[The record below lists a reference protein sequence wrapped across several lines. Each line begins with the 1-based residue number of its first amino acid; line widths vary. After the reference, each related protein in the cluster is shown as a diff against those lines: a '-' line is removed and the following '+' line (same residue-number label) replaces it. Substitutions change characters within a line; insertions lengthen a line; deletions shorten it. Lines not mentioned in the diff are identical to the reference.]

1 MQPDPWGGNEPEH
14 KAPEQSQFID
24 SQVTTNPNMQQPDS
38 FWDEGNQVISGSVGN
53 PQMGGVM
60 YLQPPSAA
68 PKVMG
73 ILLIIYAAFNFLN
86 VFTIFIPAQPDPL
99 TGEIIEMSTALIAVN
114 ILNVLITSAGLGLGG
129 HWMLNYQRK
138 GMQLS
143 LLTVLVATVLAMV
156 AIPLG
161 AADAANSTF
170 ELFGVG
176 EDGTSA
182 IFAGITL
189 FCQGIC
195 ALIVAIP
202 LMISNNGFDDS
213 KITDI
218 FG

>member
-14 KAPEQSQFID
+14 KAPEQNQFVD
-24 SQVTTNPNMQQPDS
+24 PQVATNPTMQQPDS
-38 FWDEGNQVISGSVGN
+38 FWSDGNQVISGSVGN

-68 PKVMG
+68 AKVMG
-73 ILLIIYAAFNFLN
+73 IFIIIWAAINLLGIFSIFL
-86 VFTIFIPAQPDPL
+86 PDQIDPI
-99 TGEIIEMSTALIAVN
+99 TGEVIKTSTALMAVN
-114 ILNVLITSAGLGLGG
+114 LLNILLTSAGLGLGG
-129 HWMLNYQRK
+129 YWMINYQRK
-138 GMQLS
+138 GMHMA
-143 LLTVLVATVLAMV
+143 LLTVLLSTILAMV

-161 AADAANSTF
+161 SAETANSTF
-170 ELFGVG
+170 ALLGVG
-176 EDGTSA
+176 EGGTSA

-202 LMISNNGFDDS
+202 LMVSNNGFDDS
-213 KITDI
+213 KLTDI

>member
-14 KAPEQSQFID
+14 KAPEQNHFVD
-24 SQVTTNPNMQQPDS
+24 PQVATNPTMQQPDS
-38 FWDEGNQVISGSVGN
+38 FWSDGTQVISGSVGN

-73 ILLIIYAAFNFLN
+73 ILLIIYAVFNLFGIL
-86 VFTIFIPAQPDPL
+86 TIFVPAQPDPIS
-99 TGEIIEMSTALIAVN
+99 GEIIEMSSALVAVN
-114 ILNVLITSAGLGLGG
+114 AFNVLITSAGFGLGG
-129 HWMLNYQRK
+129 YWMLNYQRK
-138 GMQLS
+138 GMHLA
-143 LLTVLVATVLAMV
+143 LLTVLIATILAVV

-161 AADAANSTF
+161 AAEGANSTF
-170 ELFGVG
+170 ALFGVG
-176 EDGTSA
+176 EGGTSA

-213 KITDI
+213 KLTDI

>member
-14 KAPEQSQFID
+14 KAPGQSQFVD
-24 SQVTTNPNMQQPDS
+24 PQVTTNPAMQQPDS
-38 FWDEGNQVISGSVGN
+38 FWDDGNQVISGSVGN

-73 ILLIIYAAFNFLN
+73 ILLIIYAAFNLFGIL
-86 VFTIFIPAQPDPL
+86 TIFVPAQPDPIS
-99 TGEIIEMSTALIAVN
+99 GEIIEMSSALMAVN
-114 ILNVLITSAGLGLGG
+114 ILNVLITSAGFALGG
-129 HWMLNYQRK
+129 YWMLNYQRK
-138 GMQLS
+138 GMHLA
-143 LLTVLVATVLAMV
+143 LLTVLVATILAIV

-161 AADAANSTF
+161 AAEAANSTF
-170 ELFGVG
+170 ELLGVSEG
-176 EDGTSA
+176 GTSA
-182 IFAGITL
+182 IFAAFTL

-202 LMISNNGFDDS
+202 LLVSNNGFDDS
-213 KITDI
+213 KLTDI

>member
-14 KAPEQSQFID
+14 KEPEQNQFVD
-24 SQVTTNPNMQQPDS
+24 PQVATNPTMQQPDS
-38 FWDEGNQVISGSVGN
+38 FWSDGNQVISGSVGN

-73 ILLIIYAAFNFLN
+73 ILLIIYAAFNLFGIL
-86 VFTIFIPAQPDPL
+86 TIFVPAQPDPIS
-99 TGEIIEMSTALIAVN
+99 GEIIEMSSALMAVN
-114 ILNVLITSAGLGLGG
+114 ILNVLITSAGFGLGG
-129 HWMLNYQRK
+129 YWMLNYQRK
-138 GMQLS
+138 GMHLA
-143 LLTVLVATVLAMV
+143 LLTVLIATILAVV

-161 AADAANSTF
+161 AADPANSTL
-170 ELFGVG
+170 ELFGIG
-176 EDGTSA
+176 EGGTSA
-182 IFAGITL
+182 IVAGFTL

-202 LMISNNGFDDS
+202 LMVSNNGFDDS
-213 KITDI
+213 KLTDI

>member
-14 KAPEQSQFID
+14 KAPEQNQFVD
-24 SQVTTNPNMQQPDS
+24 PQVATNPTMQQPDS
-38 FWDEGNQVISGSVGN
+38 FWNDGNQVISGSVGN

-73 ILLIIYAAFNFLN
+73 ILLIIYAALNFLN
-86 VFTIFIPAQPDPL
+86 VFTVFVPPQPDPI
-99 TGEIIEMSTALIAVN
+99 TGELIEMSSALMAVN
-114 ILNVLITSAGLGLGG
+114 ILNVLITSAGFGLGG
-129 HWMLNYQRK
+129 YWMFNYQRK
-138 GMQLS
+138 GMQLA
-143 LLTVLVATVLAMV
+143 LVTVLVATILAVV

-161 AADAANSTF
+161 AAEAANSTF
-170 ELFGVG
+170 AMFGVG
-176 EDGTSA
+176 EGGTSA
-182 IFAGITL
+182 IFAGFTL

-202 LMISNNGFDDS
+202 LMVSNNGFDDS
-213 KITDI
+213 KLTDI